1 MAKTNKEIINAL
13 IEDSSLEMQNV
24 VPLATS
30 ETGTE
35 VLSVLNQYPT
45 YKNMFINDL
54 VNKVAMSIIETK
66 GWRNP
71 LSVFAKGRLP
81 LGSTIEQIFVSD
93 AKRRAFGSHF
103 DGSTTNE
110 GDIFGKVLPQINV
123 NYITVNYMNK
133 YKVSISEDQLR
144 LAFVSQNGL
153 SNLVSQLINSI
164 FEQAEVN
171 DYEYTKY
178 CLYDLVGS
186 SAVTGSKNIEN
197 SFVLNG
203 EETEPFKASDLLIK
217 LRAMSGRLN
226 FKSDKY
232 NAAGVKTFTKRENL
246 VLLVTPEMNAALD
259 VQGLATL
266 FNIDKG
272 NLNYR
277 VIEVDELPKFTT
289 TYTPPMGDALVIQE
303 SGLPV
308 TQNPYEIDPALQNV
322 QIDAIV
328 ADESVFQMWET
339 LVTTRSMENI
349 NNLITNI
356 ILHKQGIAGS
366 SPYANFICYGHKTV

>member
-1 MAKTNKEIINAL
+1 MAKTNKQIINAL
-13 IEDSSLEMQNV
+13 IEDSSLEMQNI

-30 ETGTE
+30 ETGAE
-35 VLSVLNQYPT
+35 VLSVLNQFPT
-45 YKNMFINDL
+45 YKNMFISDL
-54 VNKVAMSIIETK
+54 VNKVAMSIIESK

-93 AKRRAFGSHF
+93 AKRKAFGSHF
-103 DGSTTNE
+103 DGSTSNE
-110 GDIFGKVLPQINV
+110 GDIFSKVLPQV
-123 NYITVNYMNK
+123 YTKYITVNYMNK

-153 SNLVSQLINSI
+153 SNLVAQLINSVY
-164 FEQAEVN
+164 EQAEVD

-186 SAVTGSKNIEN
+186 SAVTGSNNIVD

-203 EETEPFKASDLLIK
+203 SETEPFKASDLLTK

-226 FKSDKY
+226 FKSTKY
-232 NAAGVKTFTKRENL
+232 NVAGVKTFSKRENL
-246 VLLVTPEMNAALD
+246 VLLVTPEMNAVLD

-266 FNIDKG
+266 FNIDRG
-272 NLNYR
+272 SLNYR

-289 TYTPPMGDALVIQE
+289 TYTPPMGDALVNQE
-303 SGLPV
+303 TGSPI
-308 TQNPYEIDPALQNV
+308 TQTPYEIDATLQNV

-349 NNLITNI
+349 NDLSTNI

-366 SPYANFICYGHKTV
+366 NPYANFICYGHKTV

>member
-1 MAKTNKEIINAL
+1 MAKTNKQIINAL
-13 IEDSSLEMQNV
+13 IKDSSLEMQNNI
-24 VPLATS
+24 PLATS

-35 VLSVLNQYPT
+35 VLSVLNQFPT
-45 YKNMFINDL
+45 YKNMFISDL
-54 VNKVAMSIIETK
+54 VNKVAMSIIESK

-71 LSVFAKGRLP
+71 LSVFSKGRLP

-93 AKRRAFGSHF
+93 AKRKAFGTHF
-103 DGSTTNE
+103 DESTTNE
-110 GDIFGKVLPQINV
+110 GDIFGKVLPQV
-123 NYITVNYMNK
+123 YTKYITVNYMNK

-153 SNLVSQLINSI
+153 SNLVAQLINSVY
-164 FEQAEVN
+164 EQAEVD

-186 SAVTGSKNIEN
+186 SAVTGSNNIVD

-203 EETEPFKASDLLIK
+203 SETEPFKASDLLTK

-226 FKSDKY
+226 FKSTKY
-232 NAAGVKTFTKRENL
+232 NVAGVKTFSKRENL
-246 VLLVTPEMNAALD
+246 VLLVTPEMNAVLD

-266 FNIDKG
+266 FNIDRG
-272 NLNYR
+272 SLNYR

-289 TYTPPMGDALVIQE
+289 TYTPPMGDALVNQE
-303 SGLPV
+303 TGLPT
-308 TQNPYEIDPALQNV
+308 TQTPYEIDATLQNV

-349 NNLITNI
+349 NDLSTNI

-366 SPYANFICYGHKTV
+366 NPYANFICYGHKTV